1 MIFAFDGEWVDT
13 NTHAHERIV
22 ELPRKIAFNCYK
34 PYTWKET
41 ESPFHLILRNRC
53 RISHC
58 SLITISFFHAHTQ
71 NLNVVSIKNRQAKKY
86 IVKSTKNIAIYRS
99 NERQRLEFP
108 FSLFLSI
115 PSSLTCTLSVY
126 YTSIMLHI
134 YLCNTQWK
142 FRLFNHNSTLCP
154 HWFEYFGSRYF
165 SVVQCK
171 DQKFY
176 GELSNAT
183 LAHTITHILIQTG
196 YRLPTIP
203 AAHSNR
209 LISYLAYVPHI
220 FQLAKMCAVSHPV
233 YTTHNTL
240 TNKK

>member
-58 SLITISFFHAHTQ
+58 SLITISFFPAHTQ

-99 NERQRLEFP
+99 IERQRLEFP
-108 FSLFLSI
+108 FSLFLSK
-115 PSSLTCTLSVY
+115 L
-126 YTSIMLHI
+126 MLHI

-183 LAHTITHILIQTG
+183 LAHTITHILMQTG
-196 YRLPTIP
+196 YRQFPLPI
-203 AAHSNR
+203 R
-209 LISYLAYVPHI
+209 IDWFRI
-220 FQLAKMCAVSHPV
+220 
-233 YTTHNTL
+233 
-240 TNKK
+240 